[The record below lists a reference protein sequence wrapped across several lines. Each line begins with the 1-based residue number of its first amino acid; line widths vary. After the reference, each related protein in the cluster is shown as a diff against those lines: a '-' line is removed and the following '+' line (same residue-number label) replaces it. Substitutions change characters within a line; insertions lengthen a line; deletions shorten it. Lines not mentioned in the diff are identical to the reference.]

1 MEFPPQRPENLEL
14 LIAPGTLPFFATVLQ
29 AGIVL
34 QAHAGDTL
42 GVFLDKIPG
51 FTREYIINEIQTIF
65 LNGTA
70 IDDLET
76 PLAGDNPVLALSAAM
91 PGLAGAIFR
100 KNSFHAALRTT
111 HEEIDYS
118 CRDHRPI
125 HVHLKLFNSIARDR
139 GADLLATGVCIKA
152 SSLLNFFNTSP
163 PLLDHL
169 LSVNL
174 DGRKKTGKELTGC
187 LAQDTYY
194 HLTVRENA

>member
-1 MEFPPQRPENLEL
+1 MDIPPQRPAELEL

-34 QAHAGDTL
+34 QARAGDTL
-42 GVFLDKIPG
+42 GVFLDKLPG

-65 LNGTA
+65 LNSTA

-111 HEEIDYS
+111 HEEKDNSY
-118 CRDHRPI
+118 RDHRLI
-125 HVHLKLFNSIARDR
+125 NVHLKLFNSIARDR
-139 GADLLATGVCIKA
+139 GADLLGTGVCIKA
-152 SSLLNFFNTSP
+152 MNLKNFFSTSP
-163 PLLDHL
+163 ALLDHL
-169 LSVNL
+169 RSFSL
-174 DGRKKTGKELTGC
+174 DGRKRPGREIPGC
-187 LAQDTYY
+187 LAQDSYY

>member
-1 MEFPPQRPENLEL
+1 MEFPPQRPEDLEL
-14 LIAPGTLPFFATVLQ
+14 LIAPGTLPYFATVLQ

-42 GVFLDKIPG
+42 GVFLDKLPG

-111 HEEIDYS
+111 LEEKDSS

-152 SSLLNFFNTSP
+152 SSLLNFFSTSP
-163 PLLDHL
+163 PLFDHL

-174 DGRKKTGKELTGC
+174 DGRKKTGEELTGC
-187 LAQDTYY
+187 LAQDIYY